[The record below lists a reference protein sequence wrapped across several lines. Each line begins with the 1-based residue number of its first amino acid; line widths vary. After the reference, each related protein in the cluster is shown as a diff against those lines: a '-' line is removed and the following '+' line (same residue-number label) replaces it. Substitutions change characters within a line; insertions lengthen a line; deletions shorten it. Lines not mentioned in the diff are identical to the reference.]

1 MNATILRCATLAL
14 QADPTLAARTF
25 EVARACL
32 PTDTAD
38 ALELMRLCLAQDAT
52 LAGPALGIADEAF
65 QRAPDQWSQ
74 TLSVVEAAAATEPA
88 LSLHIL
94 QRCIMFLPATRVRA
108 VTILETIVAANAAL
122 AAESIAV
129 MEAATQEHD
138 DNLKR
143 TTILAAMRRVVDQ
156 ESGMAF
162 LYSFTEERDFLLRNP
177 GFLTGLWHKVLH
189 LGGVLPEEFKDG
201 MSMFLTSLTPDPPAV
216 DPYSVHGAD
225 YMAMMNLI

>member
-1 MNATILRCATLAL
+1 MNTTILRCATLAL
-14 QADPTLAARTF
+14 QADATLAARTF
-25 EVARACL
+25 EIARACL

-38 ALELMRLCLAQDAT
+38 ALELMRLCLTQNAALAT
-52 LAGPALGIADEAF
+52 PALGIADETF
-65 QRAPDQWSQ
+65 QRAPDQWEQ
-74 TLSVVEAAAATEPA
+74 ILSVVETAAATEPA
-88 LSLHIL
+88 LSLQIL
-94 QRCIMFLPATRVRA
+94 QRCIMFLPATRARA
-108 VTILETIVAANAAL
+108 VTILETIITANAAL

-143 TTILAAMRRVVDQ
+143 TAILVAMRRVVDL
-156 ESGMAF
+156 ESGMVF

-189 LGGVLPEEFKDG
+189 MGGVLPEEFKNG
-201 MSMFLTSLTPDPPAV
+201 MSIFLTSLTPDPPVV
-216 DPYSVHGAD
+216 DPYSIHGED

>member
-14 QADPTLAARTF
+14 QADATLAARTF

-38 ALELMRLCLAQDAT
+38 ALELMRLCLAQDAA
-52 LAGPALGIADEAF
+52 LATPALQVAEEAI
-65 QRAPDQWSQ
+65 QRAPDQWSP
-74 TLSVVEAAAATEPA
+74 TLSLIETAAATEPA
-88 LSLHIL
+88 RSLQVL
-94 QRCIMFLPATRVRA
+94 QRCILFLPATRARA
-108 VTILETIVAANAAL
+108 VTILETIIRANAAMAL
-122 AAESIAV
+122 DAVAV

-143 TTILAAMRRVVDQ
+143 NAILAAMRRVVDQ

-162 LYSFTEERDFLLRNP
+162 LYSFTEDRDFLLRNP

-189 LGGVLPEEFKDG
+189 LGGVLPEEFKNV
-201 MSMFLTSLTPDPPAV
+201 MSAFLTSLAPEPPAV
-216 DPYSVHGAD
+216 DRFSIHGAD
-225 YMAMMNLI
+225 YVAMMNLI